1 MEVDE
6 KIEFALSLADRMVE
20 EMLRDS
26 SEPKKDIENLSNELA
41 KIIDF
46 LKVKD
51 FDSGLELSNY
61 LSKSPMLRSRP
72 QKSYG
77 IINRVLREERDKL
90 PADFILE
97 ILGYV
102 RRILIYKS
110 KSMVVSETHLKKRKR
125 R

>member
-26 SEPKKDIENLSNELA
+26 REPKKDLENLSNELA

-51 FDSGLELSNY
+51 FESSLELSNY

-77 IINRVLREERDKL
+77 VINRVLREERDKL

-110 KSMVVSETHLKKRKR
+110 MVVSKTHLKKRKR

>member
-6 KIEFALSLADRMVE
+6 KIEVALNLADRMVE

-26 SEPKKDIENLSNELA
+26 SEPKKDLENLSNELA

-77 IINRVLREERDKL
+77 VINRVLREERDKL
-90 PADFILE
+90 PANFILE

-102 RRILIYKS
+102 RRTLIYKS
-110 KSMVVSETHLKKRKR
+110 KSMVSKTHLKKRKR